1 MDIRKYWS
9 AVLRQDRESLAAF
22 FHRDAWVNWHNTN
35 EHFTV
40 SEFVR
45 ANCDYPGVWD
55 GEVER
60 IVEQDNLVITVTYVY
75 NTEHTVSCH
84 VVSFLRTKEDK
95 IQSIDEYWGDDGAPP
110 EWRQKMGIGCPI
122 V

>member
-9 AVLRQDRESLAAF
+9 AVLRQDMEGLAAF

-75 NTEHTVSCH
+75 NTEQTASCH

-110 EWRQKMGIGCPI
+110 EWRKKMGIGCPI

>member
-75 NTEHTVSCH
+75 NTEQTVSCH

-95 IQSIDEYWGDDGAPP
+95 IQSIDEYWGDDGEPP

>member
-75 NTEHTVSCH
+75 NTEQTASCH

-95 IQSIDEYWGDDGAPP
+95 IQSIDEYWGDDGEPP
-110 EWRQKMGIGCPI
+110 EWRQELHIGSPI
-122 V
+122 K